1 LAGARQ
7 NAGYRPSGRY
17 GVIGA
22 CMLLTRSKL
31 SLMILDRFLKKNQ
44 AIVTDRA
51 TSTDLASS
59 GGQSPAGM
67 RLAAAST
74 VDWQVRL
81 QAAKGDDSALLAI
94 LRDDASFEVKMA
106 AVGALGSEAA
116 LKLAEREH
124 RGRDRRVHRLAKQ
137 RHVAQIALRQ
147 TREEA
152 SRMIEA
158 AEALGKESLVPVN
171 RLVELDQAWRGLD
184 PARLDAAQQARFGIL
199 LTQLTALTRQRSDQ
213 TLQLQRWSGEA
224 RQALA
229 GLHAACGAAAAGTQD
244 RTFLAAA
251 SGQAQAVVAAAP
263 AEVAA
268 ATALCELLRSALQ
281 TSAQLD
287 DRLVVLE
294 ELLQSSDV
302 AAPAPPPASS
312 VGVASGEVVPTSPD
326 LTMRWLQLAPLADPE
341 LGGALEQ
348 RYAQWRQNRDDAR
361 RSRRT
366 ERRERALG
374 EKRDAREVRI
384 GRLTSALERAE
395 AALAAGHLA
404 DTRKHLLE
412 VEGLL
417 HGDTLAAALHVRLD
431 AVRAEYARLKGWQT
445 WGGGLVR
452 DELVL
457 QAEALA
463 ATTPGESGADVRKLS
478 IKQLSEVIDHL
489 RARWKEL
496 DRQGGATSRSSWER
510 FDTALRGAHLP
521 VAAHLEVQRAA
532 RARNLQARDE
542 LVAALNTVALPDPL
556 EEGRAPDWKT
566 VAAALERFQADWR
579 RLGPLEHTVPHKAR
593 SDVAERMTAA
603 VSRLEAPLN
612 QARRAAQLD
621 RERLIGRAKELA
633 SEVGAGAQG
642 RDLVAKARELHAEW
656 QHYAAAIPLARATE
670 NALWGQFK
678 SDIDAAFKARD
689 AVISARNA
697 EFKAHDAERGA
708 LIERLEALGAA
719 TPPAEIKRALGE
731 VNASWQRAGPASRA
745 DAAALDARYR
755 SAREHVS
762 RLLLDRAQREW
773 HATCDALVAKL
784 TLCEDF
790 ERSSDAVE
798 ARGALE
804 AGWAVQPLLPGL
816 WEQELVRRAGLLL
829 SARNRSPGMA
839 SADETLLQL
848 EAAFELESPP
858 GFEAARRA
866 LKLQAMKAALEGR
879 ASAAAA
885 PLAPDNLL
893 VMALGRPGLDESQR
907 KRLGKVIAA
916 MRDRGPGPMSEQR

>member
-1 LAGARQ
+1 
-7 NAGYRPSGRY
+7 
-17 GVIGA
+17 
-22 CMLLTRSKL
+22 
-31 SLMILDRFLKKNQ
+31 MILDRFLKKNR
-44 AIVTDRA
+44 AIVTHRA

-59 GGQSPAGM
+59 GGQSPAGT

-81 QAAKGDDSALLAI
+81 QAAKGDDAALLAI
-94 LRDDASFEVKMA
+94 LRDDASLEMKMA

-137 RHVAQIALRQ
+137 RHVAQIALRE

-152 SRMIEA
+152 SRVIEA
-158 AEALGKESLVPVN
+158 AEALGQESPVPVN
-171 RLVELDQAWRGLD
+171 RLVELDQAWRALD
-184 PARLDAAQQARFGIL
+184 PALLDAAQQARFGVL
-199 LTQLTALTRQRSDQ
+199 LTQLTALTRERSDR
-213 TLQLQRWSGEA
+213 TLQLHRWNGEA

-229 GLHAACGAAAAGTQD
+229 RLNAACEAAAAGTQN

-251 SGQAQAVVAAAP
+251 SGEAQAVVAAAP
-263 AEVAA
+263 TGVAA
-268 ATALCELLRSALQ
+268 ATALCELLESALQ
-281 TSAQLD
+281 ISAQLD

-302 AAPAPPPASS
+302 AALAPPPALS
-312 VGVASGEVVPTSPD
+312 VGVVPGEVVPTPPD
-326 LTMRWLQLAPLADPE
+326 LAMRWLQLAPLADPE
-341 LGGALEQ
+341 LGGVLEQ
-348 RYAQWRQNRDDAR
+348 RYARWRQDRDDAR

-366 ERRERALG
+366 ERRERALE
-374 EKRDAREVRI
+374 EKRDAREERI
-384 GRLTSALERAE
+384 ERLTAALERAE

-412 VEGLL
+412 VEELL
-417 HGDTLAAALHVRLD
+417 HGDTLAAALHARLD
-431 AVRAEYARLKGWQT
+431 GVRAEYARLKGWQT

-463 ATTPGESGADVRKLS
+463 ASTLGEAGAVRKLS

-489 RARWKEL
+489 RVRWKEL

-510 FDTALRGAHLP
+510 FDTALRDAYLP

-542 LVAALNTVALPDPL
+542 LVTALNTVAPPDSL
-556 EEGRAPDWKT
+556 EEGRSPDWKT
-566 VAAALERFQADWR
+566 VAAALERFQTDWR

-593 SDVAERMTAA
+593 ADVAERMAAA
-603 VSRLEAPLN
+603 VLRLETPLN

-621 RERLIGRAKELA
+621 RERLIARAKELA
-633 SEVGAGAQG
+633 SEVGAGTQG
-642 RDLVAKARELHAEW
+642 RDLVAKARELQAEW
-656 QHYAAAIPLARATE
+656 QHHAAAIPLARATE

-689 AVISARNA
+689 AVLSARDA
-697 EFKAHDAERGA
+697 EFKAHGAERGA
-708 LIERLEALGAA
+708 LIERLEALGAD

-731 VNASWQRAGPASRA
+731 ANASWQRAGPASRA

-755 SAREHVS
+755 RARDHVS
-762 RLLLDRAQREW
+762 RLLLDRQQREW
-773 HATCDALVAKL
+773 RANCDALVAKL

-790 ERSSDAVE
+790 ERSSDTVG
-798 ARGALE
+798 ARVALE
-804 AGWAVQPLLPGL
+804 GGWAVQPLLPVL
-816 WEQELVRRAGLLL
+816 WEQELARRAGLLL
-829 SARNRSPGMA
+829 SARSSSPGMA

-866 LKLQAMKAALEGR
+866 LKLQAMKVALEGR

-885 PLAPDNLL
+885 PLGRDKLLL
-893 VMALGRPGLDESQR
+893 VALGRAGLDESQR

-916 MRDRGPGPMSEQR
+916 MRDHGPGPMTEQA